1 MLDRWCVP
9 SPPKRSRTILVP
21 HPYGKTICCQHS
33 NGAAR
38 ESARCARKPLTAM
51 AERASYYVAD
61 CSALRAWNRN
71 DRGGPSVIG
80 SLITTLPNAEAA
92 AQRLF
97 ARGFLEE
104 DVTLFYVAPSGQHGL
119 TGGDHY
125 ADASAQEVSKGAGK
139 GVTIGAVL
147 GAIVGAALFVLL
159 KAPWLAAVLAAGAG
173 AYVGS
178 LTGAMAHARSGKRAA
193 ASSTSI
199 GNHGSANAVD
209 ARHSGVVVAV
219 HVAPELQAQAA
230 AILRDAGGKEVER

>member
-1 MLDRWCVP
+1 MTATVHP
-9 SPPKRSRTILVP
+9 SSVHRFKRFPKVL
-21 HPYGKTICCQHS
+21 
-33 NGAAR
+33 
-38 ESARCARKPLTAM
+38 M
-51 AERASYYVAD
+51 
-61 CSALRAWNRN
+61 
-71 DRGGPSVIG
+71 
-80 SLITTLPNAEAA
+80 SLIIAGRFQTFPKAEAA

-119 TGGDHY
+119 TGTGEHY
-125 ADASAQEVSKGAGK
+125 AGAGAQEASKGAGK

-147 GAIVGAALFVLL
+147 GAIVGAALFVLF

-230 AILRDAGGKEVER
+230 AILRDAGGKEVERASGQWRNGRWADFDPVKPPEPVREFAEPRA

>member
-1 MLDRWCVP
+1 M
-9 SPPKRSRTILVP
+9 
-21 HPYGKTICCQHS
+21 
-33 NGAAR
+33 
-38 ESARCARKPLTAM
+38 
-51 AERASYYVAD
+51 
-61 CSALRAWNRN
+61 
-71 DRGGPSVIG
+71 
-80 SLITTLPNAEAA
+80 SLIIAGRFQTFPKAEAA

-119 TGGDHY
+119 IGTGGGYH

-147 GAIVGAALFVLL
+147 GAIVGAALFVLF

-178 LTGAMAHARSGKRAA
+178 LVGAMVHARSGTRTAA
-193 ASSTSI
+193 RTRTAAGTEAST

-209 ARHSGVVVAV
+209 PRHSGVVVAV
-219 HVAPELQAQAA
+219 HVAPELQAEAA
-230 AILRDAGGKEVER
+230 AILRDAGGKEVERASGQWRNGRWADFDPVKPPEPVREFAEPRA

>member
-1 MLDRWCVP
+1 M
-9 SPPKRSRTILVP
+9 
-21 HPYGKTICCQHS
+21 
-33 NGAAR
+33 
-38 ESARCARKPLTAM
+38 
-51 AERASYYVAD
+51 
-61 CSALRAWNRN
+61 
-71 DRGGPSVIG
+71 
-80 SLITTLPNAEAA
+80 SLIIAGRFQTFPKAEAA

-147 GAIVGAALFVLL
+147 GAIVGAALFVLF

-178 LTGAMAHARSGKRAA
+178 LIGAMVHARSGKRAA
-193 ASSTSI
+193 TSAATSSTSTD
-199 GNHGSANAVD
+199 NRGSANAVD
-209 ARHSGVVVAV
+209 PRHSGVVVAV
-219 HVAPELQAQAA
+219 HVAPELQAEAA
-230 AILRDAGGKEVER
+230 AILRDAGGKEVERASGQWRNGRWADFDPVKPLEPVREFAEPRA

>member
-1 MLDRWCVP
+1 M
-9 SPPKRSRTILVP
+9 
-21 HPYGKTICCQHS
+21 
-33 NGAAR
+33 
-38 ESARCARKPLTAM
+38 
-51 AERASYYVAD
+51 
-61 CSALRAWNRN
+61 
-71 DRGGPSVIG
+71 
-80 SLITTLPNAEAA
+80 SLIIAGRFQTFPKAEAA

-147 GAIVGAALFVLL
+147 GAIVGAALFVLF

-178 LTGAMAHARSGKRAA
+178 LIGAMVHARSRKRAA
-193 ASSTSI
+193 ASAATSSTSTD
-199 GNHGSANAVD
+199 NRGSANAVD
-209 ARHSGVVVAV
+209 AFFAEFRRVDV
-219 HVAPELQAQAA
+219 HAPGLEHQLDRLCGG
-230 AILRDAGGKEVER
+230 AIVFNQQYAHISPYPPNERSKD